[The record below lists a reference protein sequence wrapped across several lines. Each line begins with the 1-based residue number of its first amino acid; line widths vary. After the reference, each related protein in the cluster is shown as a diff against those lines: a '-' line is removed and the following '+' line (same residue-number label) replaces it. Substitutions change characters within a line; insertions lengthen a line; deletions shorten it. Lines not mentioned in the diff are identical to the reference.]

1 MGSFPE
7 TYGRESL
14 NCNPVCKI
22 VVPLSFSL
30 IALSNFNNAYNFQ
43 FFVF

>member
-14 NCNPVCKI
+14 NCNPVLNCG
-22 VVPLSFSL
+22 PFE
-30 IALSNFNNAYNFQ
+30 FQ
-43 FFVF
+43 FDSLVEF